1 MNKPRYI
8 VILTNAE
15 EYTINPTTYLVEAD
29 TIKDAVKSVIE
40 TDYGQEEVNFKSLND
55 IVEGQETYID
65 EIAKNVVVYSIDK
78 AEENMKQNNSDGW
91 LLGKLEW

>member
-15 EYTINPTTYLVEAD
+15 GYTINPTTYLVKAD
-29 TIKDAVKSVIE
+29 TIKDAVKSVISTE
-40 TDYGQEEVNFKSLND
+40 FEEEFSIESLND

-65 EIAKNVVVYSIDK
+65 EIVKNVVVYSIDK
-78 AEENMKQNNSDGW
+78 AEINMKANNSDGW
-91 LLGKLEW
+91 LLGKLDW